1 MTGNMMNWHVVCSMF
16 NSVADLQY
24 VSEDPGLAAEVAKTA
39 DTFGLD
45 LPPAS
50 LLTVS
55 AGPDILAER

>member
-1 MTGNMMNWHVVCSMF
+1 MF

-24 VSEDPGLAAEVAKTA
+24 VSGGDPGLAAEVAETA

>member
-1 MTGNMMNWHVVCSMF
+1 MF

-24 VSEDPGLAAEVAKTA
+24 VNENPGLAAEVAKTA